1 MRRMSQVNTP
11 MSLRDPDI
19 ERGDS
24 PGGAAEVARGPRARM
39 RKILLAAAVEIADRG
54 VIPSVSDVAEAAHV
68 SRATAYRYFPSQS
81 VLVQSMVT
89 DALGPIQEW
98 TSESRDAEERVGRLI
113 HFGYKR
119 MQAREAAL
127 RAALRLALD
136 QWSRTQAGTLGDEP
150 RIVRG
155 NRIRLLRLALA
166 PVKRELTKRQFERL
180 VQSLAVVFGTE
191 AMVVLRDMFGL
202 DRAATA
208 EVAEW
213 MSRVLVRAAL
223 AEATDG
229 ARTRAPRAPRADG
242 GTAAKP
248 ARPASRRT

>member
-1 MRRMSQVNTP
+1 MRRMSQVNTA

-19 ERGDS
+19 ERGDTS
-24 PGGAAEVARGPRARM
+24 GVAEVARGPRARM
-39 RKILLAAAVEIADRG
+39 RRTLLAAAVAIANRG
-54 VIPSVSDVAEAAHV
+54 VIPSVSDVAEAADV

-98 TSESRDAEERVGRLI
+98 TSESLDAGERVGRLI
-113 HFGYKR
+113 HFGYQR
-119 MQAREAAL
+119 MLAREAAL

-136 QWSRTQAGTLGDEP
+136 QWARTQAGTLGDEP

-166 PVKRELTKRQFERL
+166 PVKGDLSKGQFERL
-180 VQSLAVVFGTE
+180 VQSLSVVFGTE

-202 DRAATA
+202 DGTSTA
-208 EVAEW
+208 DVAEW
-213 MSRVLVRAAL
+213 MSRVLVKAAL
-223 AEATDG
+223 AEATAG
-229 ARTRAPRAPRADG
+229 AAARAPRAARAAG
-242 GTAAKP
+242 APAKAA
-248 ARPASRRT
+248 RTASRRA